1 MAILS
6 SIATFHTPGLRLP
19 ASGDLQLFSS
29 SHPFEKYEMEFKH
42 KFGFERDMEPENE
55 VNMPLRS
62 VIVVMNYSKGPNRTI
77 WYSVILHELNIFG
90 RL

>member
-29 SHPFEKYEMEFKH
+29 SHPFERYEMEFKH
-42 KFGFERDMEPENE
+42 KFGFERDLEPENE

-62 VIVVMNYSKGPNRTI
+62 VLSWIIELKYYQTI
-77 WYSVILHELNIFG
+77 RMLLFELFK
-90 RL
+90 

>member
-29 SHPFEKYEMEFKH
+29 SHPFERYEMEFKH
-42 KFGFERDMEPENE
+42 KFGFERDLEPENE

-62 VIVVMNYSKGPNRTI
+62 VLSWIIELKYYQTI
-77 WYSVILHELNIFG
+77 QMLLFELFK
-90 RL
+90 

>member
-29 SHPFEKYEMEFKH
+29 SHPFERYEMEFKH
-42 KFGFERDMEPENE
+42 KFGFERDLEPENE

-62 VIVVMNYSKGPNRTI
+62 VLSWIIEFKYYQTI
-77 WYSVILHELNIFG
+77 RMLLFELFK
-90 RL
+90 